1 MEYQNQEEDSFT
13 ENNMIRIRIDRSGVT
28 QSFEQLKKSLME
40 PSEIGVA
47 MKLISD
53 GVWVRN
59 IKARLNVRTATS
71 GYEAELSTT
80 MKKLDLQFVNRLS
93 GNYSVDAAS
102 FGSSAWADRTEA
114 ERRAP
119 GGYNRGEITSK
130 IENAIKASEPFKIP
144 DGVAV
149 GIGEFGVLNNLFP
162 GLGVE
167 KQWKLW
173 QILNYGTGNI
183 GAGSGPVIRTG
194 KQIFFNRKTRKGI
207 LAYSTINP
215 GFKGREFF
223 VKMDNTMHESDFV
236 VQQYIIRYMGAV
248 VKSLSYRK

>member
-1 MEYQNQEEDSFT
+1 MS
-13 ENNMIRIRIDRSGVT
+13 
-28 QSFEQLKKSLME
+28 
-40 PSEIGVA
+40 PSDMGIA

-71 GYEAELSTT
+71 GYEAELSQT
-80 MKKLDLQFVNRLS
+80 MKKLDPKFAKAL
-93 GNYSVDAAS
+93 G
-102 FGSSAWADRTEA
+102 GGAWADRTEA

-144 DGVAV
+144 DGIAV
-149 GIGEFGVLNNLFP
+149 GIGEFEVLNNLFP

-167 KQWKLW
+167 QRYKLW
-173 QILNYGTGNI
+173 QILNYGTGTI
-183 GAGSGPVIRTG
+183 GAGGGPVIRTK
-194 KQIFFNRKTRKGI
+194 KQVFFNRKLRKGI
-207 LAYSTINP
+207 LAYTTSNP

-223 VKMDNTMHESDFV
+223 VKMDNTMHESDIV
-236 VQQYIIRYMGAV
+236 VQQHIIRYMRAV
-248 VKSLSYRK
+248 VKNLSYRK